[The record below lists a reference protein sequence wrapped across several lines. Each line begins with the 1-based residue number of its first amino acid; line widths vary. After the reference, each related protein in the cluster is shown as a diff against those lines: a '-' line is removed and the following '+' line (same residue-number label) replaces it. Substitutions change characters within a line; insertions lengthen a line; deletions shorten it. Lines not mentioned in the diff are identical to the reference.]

1 MVQELQDNPKE
12 IPAQISVLID
22 QLARDF
28 RFFHW
33 HLEFPGIFTAPE
45 AGTAGSDP
53 LTGWLGGF
61 SCLLGN
67 PPWER
72 VKILDKEWFSAVG
85 RDDIANAGNAARRRE
100 AIEAL
105 ATDDPTLLASYRSAQ
120 RKAAATAHFLLNS
133 DRYPLTGRGDVNTYS
148 VFAETF
154 RTVIA
159 SDGAAGIVTPTGF
172 VTDKTTSAF
181 FGNLVSTKTLSALH
195 DFVTNPRIWTD
206 IGNRKFRF
214 AVSAIRGRSTPV
226 ERIRMSFF
234 SKYPTDVI
242 PERVFSIDPNE
253 INLLNPN
260 THTCPVFLTR
270 ADADLTIGVYHRH
283 PIFIRDDQPEG
294 NPWGATFMRMFD
306 MTNDSGLFLER
317 SDLSPTQDD
326 GWLLRTRDAEYV
338 PLYEAKLLWHYDHRL
353 SSYAL
358 RSPSSRDTE
367 LPRLTDA
374 MHDDPN
380 AEAVPHY
387 WVNRKRMAGRLRG
400 RWDRGWLLG
409 WRDITGPALMRTLV
423 PCVIPTAAVG
433 NKFPLVLPENP
444 ISAYLLHAIWSSLAC
459 DYTVRQKMTGI
470 GLSFFILKQVAIPLP
485 ESFDRPAPWDPERTL
500 AEWIRPHVLEL
511 AFTSNRLRPY
521 AEDLGDYG
529 EPFRWLPD
537 RRAVLQAELDA
548 AFMHIYG
555 FQRRDVE
562 HILGTFRTLA
572 ATEERLHGEYRTRR
586 LVISAYDR
594 MTDAIQAGGGW
605 STTASTPAGFGL
617 RHSAGC

>member
-1 MVQELQDNPKE
+1 
-12 IPAQISVLID
+12 
-22 QLARDF
+22 
-28 RFFHW
+28 
-33 HLEFPGIFTAPE
+33 
-45 AGTAGSDP
+45 
-53 LTGWLGGF
+53 
-61 SCLLGN
+61 LLGN

-72 VKILDKEWFSAVG
+72 VKIQEKEWFSAAG
-85 RDDIANAGNAARRRE
+85 RDDIANAGNAAKRRE

-105 ATDDPTLLASYRSAQ
+105 AEDDPVLLARFRSTQ
-120 RKAAATAHFLLNS
+120 RKAAATAHFLLDS
-133 DRYPLTGRGDVNTYS
+133 GRYPLTGRGDVNTYS

-159 SDGAAGIVTPTGF
+159 ADGSAGIVTPTGL
-172 VTDKTTSAF
+172 VTDKTTSGF
-181 FGNLVSTKTLSALH
+181 FGDLVSTKTLAALH

-206 IGNRKFRF
+206 VGNRKFRF
-214 AVSAIRGRSTPV
+214 AVTAIRGRSRPV

-234 SKYPTDVI
+234 SKYPTDVV
-242 PERVFSIDPNE
+242 PERVFSVTPDE
-253 INLLNPN
+253 IQLLNPN
-260 THTCPVFLTR
+260 TGNCPVFVRR
-270 ADADLTIGVYHRH
+270 ADADLTISVYRRH
-283 PIFIRDDQPEG
+283 PVFIRDSNPAD
-294 NPWGATFMRMFD
+294 NPWAVTFMTMFH
-306 MTNDSGLFLER
+306 MAGDSDLFHER
-317 SDLSPTQDD
+317 SDLSPTGDD
-326 GWLLRTRDAEYV
+326 GWLLDTADGDYV

-358 RSPSSRDTE
+358 RSPGSRDTE

-380 AEAVPHY
+380 AEAVPLY
-387 WVNRKRMAGRLRG
+387 WMNNTLVSERLKD

-423 PCVIPTAAVG
+423 PCVLPTAAVG
-433 NKFPLVLPENP
+433 HQFPLVLPAKP
-444 ISAYLLHAIWSSLAC
+444 DLAYLLHAVWSSLAC
-459 DYTVRQKMTGI
+459 DFIVRQKITGVH
-470 GLSFFILKQVAIPLP
+470 LPYFIFKQVAIPHP
-485 ESFDRPAPWDPERTL
+485 DSFMQPAPWDPERTL
-500 AEWIRPHVLEL
+500 AEWIRPFVLEL
-511 AFTSNRLRPY
+511 SYTSNRLRPY

-529 EPFRWLPD
+529 EPFRWVPD

-594 MTDAIQAGGGW
+594 MTDAIHAGGGW
-605 STTASTPAGFGL
+605 STTASAPAGLGP
-617 RHSAGC
+617 RHQLGRS